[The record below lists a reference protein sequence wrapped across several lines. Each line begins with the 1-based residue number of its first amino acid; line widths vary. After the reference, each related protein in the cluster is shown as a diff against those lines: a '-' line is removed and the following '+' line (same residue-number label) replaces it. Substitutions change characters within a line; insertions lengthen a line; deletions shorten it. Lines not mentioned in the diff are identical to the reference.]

1 MNSKHNKTL
10 SFYLRKKEFTMR
22 QSLSKIHQNV
32 HGDTSRY
39 KTKIKTAI
47 LLISSTLLISV
58 SAYASETKP
67 TTAKTTINPTSI
79 NTSAINL
86 AIMADNPTVLSETQ
100 RITKSKSSTLAP
112 TTATGTAVVSGKTAK
127 TDQAIYSA
135 DAIHHPVWA
144 KNGMVATQEALASDI
159 GLKILKDG
167 GNAVDAAVAVGFA
180 LAVTLPRAGNI
191 GGGGFMMVYDA
202 KQGKTVAL
210 DYREKAPSSASRDM
224 YLDKDG
230 NAISDLSR
238 YHGLAVGVPGTVAGL
253 LKALEDHGTMSRGQV
268 MASAIALA
276 ENGIEVTA
284 GLSESLEALSD
295 RLQKWPSTKKI
306 FFKPDGSAYQPG
318 ELLRQPELAKSL
330 KLIAAKGS
338 DGFYKGE
345 TARKLVKAVNEAGG
359 NMSLQD
365 LANYRAIARVPVKGD
380 YRGYEIVSMPPPS
393 SGGIH
398 IVQILNILEG
408 YPLKDYGQNSAQ
420 TIHLM
425 SEAMQLAYA
434 DRAEYLGDTDFIDV
448 PASGLT
454 SQAYADK
461 LRSLINPNKATPAAT
476 IKANN
481 PLPYESDQTT
491 HFSIVDK
498 DGNAVAN
505 TYTLNFS
512 YGTGLVAEGTG
523 ILLNNEMDDFSAK
536 PGVPN
541 GYGLIGGD
549 ANAVEANKRPL
560 SSMSPTL
567 VFKDSK
573 PYIVTGSPGGSRI
586 ITTVTQVISNVIDHD
601 MNIAEAT
608 HAPRIHDQWLPDEIR
623 IEKALNVDTIKKLES
638 MGHKVSPQAA
648 MGSTQSIMIT
658 PNGVY
663 GSSDPRIVDAAVVGY

>member
-1 MNSKHNKTL
+1 MSP
-10 SFYLRKKEFTMR
+10 
-22 QSLSKIHQNV
+22 SLSHQHRITQQKKPKTHNQLKFSAALI
-32 HGDTSRY
+32 TS
-39 KTKIKTAI
+39 A
-47 LLISSTLLISV
+47 LLLSV
-58 SAYASETKP
+58 SAHAIDP
-67 TTAKTTINPTSI
+67 TVSANSPTVNNTSI
-79 NTSAINL
+79 DTNALNL
-86 AIMADNPTVLSETQ
+86 AIMTDNPTVISETK
-100 RITKSKSSTLAP
+100 RITR
-112 TTATGTAVVSGKTAK
+112 AK
-127 TDQAIYSA
+127 TTTLTTTSNNATSNNANNDQAIYSE

-159 GLKILKDG
+159 GLQILKDG
-167 GNAVDAAVAVGFA
+167 GNAVDAGVAVGFA

-191 GGGGFMMVYDA
+191 GGGGFMMIYDA

-224 YLDKDG
+224 YLDDEG
-230 NAISDLSR
+230 NAVSDLSR

-253 LKALEDHGTMSRGQV
+253 LKALEEHGTMNREQV
-268 MASAIALA
+268 MAPAIALA
-276 ENGIEVTA
+276 EDGIEVTA
-284 GLSESLEALSD
+284 GLSESLTALSD
-295 RLQKWPSTKKI
+295 RLQKWPSTKKV

-318 ELLRQPELAKSL
+318 ERLKQPELARSL
-330 KLIAAKGS
+330 KRIAVQGA
-338 DGFYKGE
+338 DGFYKGK
-345 TARKLVKAVNEAGG
+345 TARDIVKAVNEAGG
-359 NMSLQD
+359 SMSLQD
-365 LANYRAIARVPVKGD
+365 LADYEAIARVPVKGD

-398 IVQILNILEG
+398 IIEILNILEG
-408 YPLKDYGQNSAQ
+408 YPLGDYGQNSAQ

-425 SEAMQLAYA
+425 AEAMQLAYA
-434 DRAEYLGDTDFIDV
+434 DRAEYLGDSDFIDV
-448 PASGLT
+448 PTSGLT

-461 LRSLINPNKATPAAT
+461 LRTLIDPNKATPAAT

-498 DGNAVAN
+498 DGNAIAN

-567 VFKDSK
+567 VFKDNK

-586 ITTVTQVISNVIDHD
+586 ITTVTQIISNVIDHD

-623 IEKALNVDTIKKLES
+623 IEKALNVDTVKKLES
-638 MGHKVSPQAA
+638 MGHTVSPKSA
-648 MGSTQSIMIT
+648 MGSTQSIMLT
-658 PNGVY
+658 PNGLY

>member
-1 MNSKHNKTL
+1 MQHPISKDEINA
-10 SFYLRKKEFTMR
+10 S
-22 QSLSKIHQNV
+22 QNNFKN
-32 HGDTSRY
+32 RA
-39 KTKIKTAI
+39 KIKTAI
-47 LLISSTLLISV
+47 LLISSTFLV
-58 SAYASETKP
+58 SLSAHAAEP
-67 TTAKTTINPTSI
+67 TTNQSTTINPTAI

-86 AIMADNPTVLSETQ
+86 AIMADNPTVLSETK
-100 RITKSKSSTLAP
+100 RVTR
-112 TTATGTAVVSGKTAK
+112 AK
-127 TDQAIYSA
+127 TNTLTSTINNANADQAIYSE

-159 GLKILKDG
+159 GLNILKDG
-167 GNAVDAAVAVGFA
+167 GNAVDAGVAVGFA

-191 GGGGFMMVYDA
+191 GGGGFMMIYDA

-224 YLDKDG
+224 YLDEDG
-230 NAISDLSR
+230 NAVSDLSR
-238 YHGLAVGVPGTVAGL
+238 YHGLAIGVPGTVAGL
-253 LKALEDHGTMSRGQV
+253 LKALEDHGTLSRGQV
-268 MASAIALA
+268 MAPAIALA
-276 ENGIEVTA
+276 EDGIEVTA
-284 GLSESLEALSD
+284 GLSESLTALSD

-318 ELLRQPELAKSL
+318 ERLKQPELAKSL
-330 KLIAAKGS
+330 KLIAAKGA

-345 TARKLVKAVNEAGG
+345 TASKLVKAVNEAGG
-359 NMSLQD
+359 SMSLQD
-365 LANYRAIARVPVKGD
+365 LANYEAIAREPVKGD

-425 SEAMQLAYA
+425 AEAMQLAYA
-434 DRAEYLGDTDFIDV
+434 DRAEYLGDPDFIDV

-454 SQAYADK
+454 SEAYADK
-461 LRSLINPNKATPAAT
+461 LRTLINPDKATPAST

-498 DGNAVAN
+498 DGNAIAN

-541 GYGLIGGD
+541 GYGLLGGE

-567 VFKDSK
+567 VFKDNK
-573 PYIVTGSPGGSRI
+573 PFIVTGSPGGSRI
-586 ITTVTQVISNVIDHD
+586 ITTVTQIISNVIDHD

-623 IEKALNVDTIKKLES
+623 VEKALNVDTVKKLES
-638 MGHKVSPQAA
+638 MGHTVSPKAA
-648 MGSTQSIMIT
+648 MGSTQSIMLT

>member
-1 MNSKHNKTL
+1 MPSSMSKNTTHT
-10 SFYLRKKEFTMR
+10 SRDIFQDR
-22 QSLSKIHQNV
+22 SKI
-32 HGDTSRY
+32 
-39 KTKIKTAI
+39 KAAI
-47 LLISSTLLISV
+47 LLISSTFLV
-58 SAYASETKP
+58 SLSAHAAESTINQSN
-67 TTAKTTINPTSI
+67 TINPTSI

-86 AIMADNPTVLSETQ
+86 AIMTDNPTVLSETQ
-100 RITKSKSSTLAP
+100 RVTPATSNVLTP
-112 TTATGTAVVSGKTAK
+112 TTNTAK

-167 GNAVDAAVAVGFA
+167 GNAVDAGVAVGFA

-191 GGGGFMMVYDA
+191 GGGGFMMIYDA

-224 YLDKDG
+224 YLDEEG
-230 NAISDLSR
+230 NAVSDLSR
-238 YHGLAVGVPGTVAGL
+238 YHGLAIGVPGTVAGL

-268 MASAIALA
+268 MAPAIVLA
-276 ENGIEVTA
+276 EDGIEVTA

-306 FFKPDGSAYQPG
+306 FFKADGSAYQPG
-318 ELLRQPELAKSL
+318 ERLKQPELAKSL
-330 KLIAAKGS
+330 KLVAAKGA

-345 TARKLVKAVNEAGG
+345 TAKKLVKAVNEAGG
-359 NMSLQD
+359 SMSLED
-365 LANYRAIARVPVKGD
+365 LANYEAIAREPVKGE

-425 SEAMQLAYA
+425 AEAMQLAYA
-434 DRAEYLGDTDFIDV
+434 DRAEYLGDSDFIDV

-461 LRSLINPNKATPAAT
+461 LRALINPEKATPAST
-476 IKANN
+476 VKANN

-498 DGNAVAN
+498 DGNAIAN

-512 YGTGLVAEGTG
+512 YGTGLVADGTG

-541 GYGLIGGD
+541 GYGLLGGE

-560 SSMSPTL
+560 SSMSPTI

-586 ITTVTQVISNVIDHD
+586 ITTVAQVISNVIDHD

-623 IEKALNVDTIKKLES
+623 VEKALNVDTIQKLES
-638 MGHKVSPQAA
+638 MGHKVSPQSA
-648 MGSTQSIMIT
+648 MGSTQSIMMT

>member
-1 MNSKHNKTL
+1 MSRLPFYADKAAQQIPSKTRNQLKA
-10 SFYLRKKEFTMR
+10 
-22 QSLSKIHQNV
+22 N
-32 HGDTSRY
+32 
-39 KTKIKTAI
+39 I
-47 LLISSTLLISV
+47 LLITSALLLSV
-58 SAYASETKP
+58 SAHALEPTASVNSATL
-67 TTAKTTINPTSI
+67 NNTSI

-86 AIMADNPTVLSETQ
+86 AIMADNPTVLSETK
-100 RITKSKSSTLAP
+100 RITRTKISSTVS
-112 TTATGTAVVSGKTAK
+112 TTANS
-127 TDQAIYSA
+127 DQAIYSE
-135 DAIHHPVWA
+135 DAIHHPLWA

-159 GLKILKDG
+159 GLQILKDG
-167 GNAVDAAVAVGFA
+167 GNAVDAGVAVGFA
-180 LAVTLPRAGNI
+180 LAVTLPRAGNL
-191 GGGGFMMVYDA
+191 GGGGFMMIYDA

-224 YLDKDG
+224 YLDDEG
-230 NAISDLSR
+230 NAVNDLSR

-253 LKALEDHGTMSRGQV
+253 LKALEEHGTMSREQV
-268 MASAIALA
+268 MAPAIALA
-276 ENGIEVTA
+276 EDGIDVTA
-284 GLSESLEALSD
+284 GLSESLTALSD
-295 RLQKWPSTKKI
+295 RLQKWPSTKKV
-306 FFKPDGSAYQPG
+306 FFKADGSAYQPG
-318 ELLRQPELAKSL
+318 ERLKQPELAQSL
-330 KLIAAKGS
+330 KRISVQGA

-345 TARKLVKAVNEAGG
+345 TARKIVNAVNTAGG
-359 NMSLQD
+359 SMSLQD
-365 LANYRAIARVPVKGD
+365 LADYDAIARVPVKGN

-408 YPLKDYGQNSAQ
+408 YPLGDYGQNSAQ

-425 SEAMQLAYA
+425 AEAMQLAYA
-434 DRAEYLGDTDFIDV
+434 DRAEYLGDSDFIDV

-461 LRSLINPNKATPAAT
+461 LRTLIDPNKATPAAT

-498 DGNAVAN
+498 DGNAIAN

-541 GYGLIGGD
+541 GYGLLGGE

-586 ITTVTQVISNVIDHD
+586 ITTVTQIISNVIDHD

-623 IEKALNVDTIKKLES
+623 VEKALNVDTVKKLES
-638 MGHKVSPQAA
+638 MGHTVSPKSA
-648 MGSTQSIMIT
+648 MGSTQSIMLT

>member
-1 MNSKHNKTL
+1 MPNLSGHSHPPIITTL
-10 SFYLRKKEFTMR
+10 KSAM
-22 QSLSKIHQNV
+22 
-32 HGDTSRY
+32 
-39 KTKIKTAI
+39 
-47 LLISSTLLISV
+47 LIASSTLLLSV
-58 SAYASETKP
+58 SAHALEPVTP
-67 TTAKTTINPTSI
+67 TDANVINNTSI

-86 AIMADNPTVLSETQ
+86 AIMTDNPTVLSETK
-100 RITKSKSSTLAP
+100 RITPAQTNTLTST
-112 TTATGTAVVSGKTAK
+112 TNKTK
-127 TDQAIYSA
+127 TEQAIYSE

-159 GLKILKDG
+159 GLQILKDG
-167 GNAVDAAVAVGFA
+167 GNAVDAGVAVGFA

-191 GGGGFMMVYDA
+191 GGGGFMMIYDA
-202 KQGKTVAL
+202 EQGETVAL

-224 YLDKDG
+224 YLDEDG
-230 NAISDLSR
+230 NAVSDLSR
-238 YHGLAVGVPGTVAGL
+238 FHGLAVGVPGTVAGL
-253 LKALEDHGTMSRGQV
+253 LKALADHGTMSREQV
-268 MASAIALA
+268 MAPAIALA
-276 ENGIEVTA
+276 EDGIEVTA
-284 GLSESLEALSD
+284 GLSDSLEALSD
-295 RLQKWPSTKKI
+295 RLQKWPSTKKV

-318 ELLRQPELAKSL
+318 ERLYQPELARSL
-330 KLIAAKGS
+330 KLIATQGA

-345 TARKLVKAVNEAGG
+345 TATKLVKAVNDAGG
-359 NMSLQD
+359 SMSLQD
-365 LANYRAIARVPVKGD
+365 LANYEAIARTPVTGD

-408 YPLKDYGQNSAQ
+408 YPLKDYGHNSAQ

-434 DRAEYLGDTDFIDV
+434 DRAEYLGDSDFIDV

-454 SQAYADK
+454 SQAYADQ
-461 LRSLINPNKATPAAT
+461 LRTLIDPGKATPAST

-498 DGNAVAN
+498 DGNAIAN

-512 YGTGLVAEGTG
+512 YGTGLVADGTG

-536 PGVPN
+536 PGTPN
-541 GYGLIGGD
+541 GYGLLGGE
-549 ANAVEANKRPL
+549 ANSVEANKRPL

-567 VFKDSK
+567 VFKDDK

-586 ITTVTQVISNVIDHD
+586 ITTVTQIISNVIDHD

-623 IEKALNVDTIKKLES
+623 VEKALNIDTVKKLES
-638 MGHKVSPQAA
+638 MGHTVSPKAA

>member
-1 MNSKHNKTL
+1 MPTSISKNNIRTANNNPQG
-10 SFYLRKKEFTMR
+10 RA
-22 QSLSKIHQNV
+22 N
-32 HGDTSRY
+32 
-39 KTKIKTAI
+39 IKAAI
-47 LLISSTLLISV
+47 LLVSSTFLV
-58 SAYASETKP
+58 SLSAHALEP
-67 TTAKTTINPTSI
+67 TTNQSSTINQTSI

-86 AIMADNPTVLSETQ
+86 AITADNPTVISETQ
-100 RITKSKSSTLAP
+100 RVTRAKINALTSTINN
-112 TTATGTAVVSGKTAK
+112 AK
-127 TDQAIYSA
+127 TDQAIYSE

-167 GNAVDAAVAVGFA
+167 GNAVDAGVAVGFA

-191 GGGGFMMVYDA
+191 GGGGFMMIYDA

-224 YLDKDG
+224 YLDEDG
-230 NAISDLSR
+230 NAVSDLSR

-268 MASAIALA
+268 MAPAIALA
-276 ENGIEVTA
+276 EDGIEVTA
-284 GLSESLEALSD
+284 GLSESLTALSD
-295 RLQKWPSTKKI
+295 RMQKWPSTKKI
-306 FFKPDGSAYQPG
+306 FFKPDGSAYQLG
-318 ELLRQPELAKSL
+318 ERLKQPELAHSL
-330 KLIAAKGS
+330 KLIAAKGA

-345 TARKLVKAVNEAGG
+345 TASKLVKAVNDAGG

-365 LANYRAIARVPVKGD
+365 LASYEAIARVPVKGD

-425 SEAMQLAYA
+425 AEAMQLAYA
-434 DRAEYLGDTDFIDV
+434 DRAEYLGDSDFIDV
-448 PASGLT
+448 PASGLA

-461 LRSLINPNKATPAAT
+461 LRTLINPDKATPAST

-498 DGNAVAN
+498 NGNAIAN

-541 GYGLIGGD
+541 GYGLLGGE

-586 ITTVTQVISNVIDHD
+586 ITTVTQIISNVIDHD

-623 IEKALNVDTIKKLES
+623 VEKALNIDTVKKLES
-638 MGHKVSPQAA
+638 MGHTVSPKSA